1 MSDSDPSSDAPSSRR
16 LQNFF
21 RFKRKNAAVVAE
33 APEEHIDEN
42 AEAGSAMPQQIRLRL
57 EEFDQLRVRDVMV
70 PRAEIK
76 AVEVD
81 TPFSELVS
89 YFAEVKHSRLPVF
102 GDTLDNPVGFVHIK
116 DVVAAIADED
126 NPEARTLEKLH
137 HEPLYIPPSMKLSVL
152 LATMQATRIHLGI
165 VVDEHGGT
173 DGLVSLEDL
182 MEEIVGDIEDE
193 HDDEEDMFRQRSA
206 RLWEAQARTEID
218 DFAEETGID
227 LSLADMETEI
237 DTLGGVAF
245 ALAGKVPVRGEVLV
259 HPSGV
264 EIEII
269 DADARRLRRLRVR
282 TPEASVPP
290 EPKE

>member
-1 MSDSDPSSDAPSSRR
+1 MSDTDPSPDAPSSRR
-16 LQNFF
+16 LQNIF
-21 RFKRKNAAVVAE
+21 RFKRKSVVEADANSDEGQEAA
-33 APEEHIDEN
+33 
-42 AEAGSAMPQQIRLRL
+42 SAMPQEIRLRL
-57 EEFDQLRVRDVMV
+57 DEFYQMKVRDVMV

-76 AVEVD
+76 AVELS
-81 TPFSELVS
+81 TPFSDLVS
-89 YFAEVKHSRLPVF
+89 IFAEVKHSRLPVF
-102 GDTLDNPVGFVHIK
+102 DETLDNPVGFVHIK

-126 NPEARTLEKLH
+126 NPDGRSLEKLH
-137 HEPLYIPPSMKLSVL
+137 HEPLYVPPSMKLTVL
-152 LATMQATRIHLGI
+152 LVMMQATRIHLGI

-193 HDDEEDMFRQRSA
+193 HDDEEDMFTQRSP
-206 RLWEAQARTEID
+206 RIWEANARTEIE

-227 LSLADMETEI
+227 LSLAEIETDI

-245 ALAGKVPVRGEVLV
+245 ALAGKIPVRGEVLV

-282 TPEASVPP
+282 TPEASEPP
-290 EPKE
+290 ESQE

>member
-1 MSDSDPSSDAPSSRR
+1 MSDSDPSPDAAPSRR
-16 LQNFF
+16 LQNIF
-21 RFKRKNAAVVAE
+21 RFKRKGVAD
-33 APEEHIDEN
+33 AGANSDDEQET
-42 AEAGSAMPQQIRLRL
+42 ASATPQEIRLRL
-57 EEFDQLRVRDVMV
+57 DEFDQMKVRDVMV

-76 AVEVD
+76 AVELT
-81 TPFSELVS
+81 TPFSELVA

-102 GDTLDNPVGFVHIK
+102 SETLDNPVGFVHIK
-116 DVVAAIADED
+116 DVVAAIADD
-126 NPEARTLEKLH
+126 KNPDGRSLDKLH
-137 HEPLYIPPSMKLSVL
+137 HEPLYVPPSMKLTVL
-152 LATMQATRIHLGI
+152 LVMMQTTRIHLGI

-193 HDDEEDMFRQRSA
+193 HDDEEDMFTQRSA
-206 RLWEAQARTEID
+206 RLWEANARTEIE

-227 LSLADMETEI
+227 LSLSEIDTDI

-245 ALAGKVPVRGEVLV
+245 ALAAKIPVRGEVLV

-264 EIEII
+264 EIEVI

-282 TPEASVPP
+282 TPEASEPP
-290 EPKE
+290 KPQE